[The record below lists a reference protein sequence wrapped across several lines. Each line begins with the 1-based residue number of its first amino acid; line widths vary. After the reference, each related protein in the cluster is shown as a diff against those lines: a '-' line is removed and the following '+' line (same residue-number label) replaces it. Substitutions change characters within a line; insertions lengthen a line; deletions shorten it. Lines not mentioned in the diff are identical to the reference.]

1 MPNISKIKDKDTG
14 IVYDIADTVAR
25 STGGLTN
32 EAKQALLTC
41 FQKVAWIDASGQTYY
56 DALESALYP
65 PVNLVYISAVYTQSG
80 TIYTTDSLND
90 LKPDLVVTA
99 HYSDGT
105 TETVSNYLLS
115 GTLTVGTSTITVT
128 YGGKTTTFTVTVS
141 GIPEYGTFT
150 PQNVIDGSYI
160 TSTGEISPST
170 YSSYSE
176 DYMKTYSDVY
186 YFNFDGLKS
195 TDINYTISEYDASK
209 TFIGQ
214 YHIAGAGNTYDL
226 TGTPRTLVLDDST
239 EYVRLSWY
247 GSDQIRLPTVTM
259 NTVSYTDLSME
270 IGDIDGTTGE
280 DIVGTKRCRST
291 TYIPITSSTITV
303 SNCPFYGTWRGFGG
317 NQNSAGYV
325 LRFFDSSYNILGSS
339 SYTQTDSATI
349 TPPSG
354 TAYARLLIQQGNYDF
369 PTDFADS
376 VIQPIVI
383 DGNSYRIVEA

>member
-1 MPNISKIKDKDTG
+1 MPYISKIKDKDTD
-14 IVYDIADTVAR
+14 IVYEIADTTAR
-25 STGGLTN
+25 SMGGISN
-32 EAKQALLTC
+32 EAKQALLAC
-41 FQKVAWIDASGQTYY
+41 FQNVAWINASGQTYY

-80 TIYTTDSLND
+80 TIYTSDSLDD
-90 LKPDLVVTA
+90 LKADLVVTA
-99 HYSDGT
+99 HYSDST

-115 GTLTVGTSTITVT
+115 GTLTVGTSTITVS
-128 YGGKTTTFTVTVS
+128 YGGKTTTFTVTVT

-176 DYMKTYSDVY
+176 DYMKTYSYVY

-195 TDINYTISEYDASK
+195 TDINYTISEYDVSK

-214 YHIAGAGNTYDL
+214 YHIASAGNTYGL

-247 GSDQIRLPTVTM
+247 GSDQLRLPTVTM
-259 NTVSYTDLSME
+259 NTVSYTDLPME

-291 TYIPITSSTITV
+291 TYIPITGSTVEV
-303 SNCPFYGTWRGFGG
+303 SNCPFYGTWRGWGG
-317 NQNSAGYV
+317 NANGAGYV

-339 SYTQTDSATI
+339 SYIQTDSATI

-354 TAYARLLIQQGNYDF
+354 TAYARLIIQQGNYDF

-376 VIQPIVI
+376 VVQPIVI
-383 DGNSYRIVEA
+383 DGISYRIVEA